1 MYMDLVIPV
10 AWGVVVAASGSFLT
24 DSRSPW
30 YREVLKKPSWQP
42 PDWAFGPAWSIIFGL
57 AGWAFYLGLRDAPD
71 QGSRLLLIALFVAN
85 GLANI
90 LWNPLFFALRRPDW
104 ALFEVPL
111 LWLSVLAPM
120 ALLWPISG
128 TASLLLL
135 PYLCWV
141 AFAAYLNL
149 TIVRINPPFGAKNG
163 AALGAQPSR

>member
-42 PDWAFGPAWSIIFGL
+42 PDWAFGPAWTIIFGL

-90 LWNPLFFALRRPDW
+90 LWNPLFFRAAASGLGAVRGAL
-104 ALFEVPL
+104 A
-111 LWLSVLAPM
+111 M
-120 ALLWPISG
+120 ALGPG
-128 TASLLLL
+128 TD
-135 PYLCWV
+135 
-141 AFAAYLNL
+141 
-149 TIVRINPPFGAKNG
+149 G
-163 AALGAQPSR
+163 AALADIRHGESPAAALPVLGCFRRVP